1 MRIYPPQT
9 IATPLTAVR
18 RERILPSPG
27 EILVQVKACGLC
39 GSDLMEWYV
48 ETKAPTVL
56 GHEPAGVVA
65 EVGAGVPEFEVG
77 DRVFV
82 HHHVPCFTC
91 HYCTRGFYTCC
102 KTFKATHL
110 DPGGFAEYLRV
121 PALNVKRDVLKLPP
135 EMSFEQATQI
145 EPLGTCIRGIERAGI
160 RPGDSV
166 VVVGA
171 GVTGLMQ
178 LQLARI
184 YGAGRIFV
192 TDYVPFRLEM
202 ARRLGADHVIDAG
215 DDVVATLKRLNEG
228 RKADAVIVTAGSIK
242 AMEHSLTLAD
252 GGATVLLFGI
262 SSPEATL
269 PVNPYHLLFSE
280 ITLVGTYSSSHI
292 ETRQAL
298 KLIQGGRIE
307 VESLITHRFNLT
319 EVDQAFDLDAEHGE
333 SMKILITP

>member
-1 MRIYPPQT
+1 MKVARYYSRQDIRVEEVPVPK
-9 IATPLTAVR
+9 VG
-18 RERILPSPG
+18 PG

-48 ETKAPTVL
+48 EKKAPTVL

-65 EVGAGVPEFEVG
+65 EVGVGVTEFEVG

-102 KTFKATHL
+102 ETFKATHL
-110 DPGGFAEYLRV
+110 DPGGFAEYFRV

-145 EPLGTCIRGIERAGI
+145 EPLATCIRGIERTGI
-160 RPGDSV
+160 QPGDTV
-166 VVVGA
+166 LVIGA

-178 LQLARI
+178 LQLTRI
-184 YGAGRIFV
+184 YGAGQVFV
-192 TDYVPFRLEM
+192 TDFVPFRLEM
-202 ARRLGADHVIDAG
+202 ARQLGADHVINAD
-215 DDVVATLKRLNEG
+215 DDVLTTLKALNEG
-228 RKADAVIVTAGSIK
+228 RKADVVIVTAGSIK
-242 AMEHSLTLAD
+242 AMEQALTLAD
-252 GGATVLLFGI
+252 GGATVLLFGV
-262 SSPEATL
+262 SAPEATL
-269 PVNPYHLLFSE
+269 PVSPYHLLFSE
-280 ITLVGTYSSSHI
+280 ITLVGTYSCSHI

-307 VESLITHRFNLT
+307 VESLITHRFNLAG
-319 EVDQAFDLDAEHGE
+319 VDRAIHLAAEHGQ